1 MDLTQGAR
9 AWKKHITDPIGQE
22 EAAQGGLDSFRL
34 DEDGWSS
41 SQEIRKNSH
50 FRTCFLQVGS
60 NKTGWFFPAKEDLC
74 DIYVAKTQVS
84 DAEHDQASRSCGA
97 QAQQDLEVMK
107 GFSVS
112 VDFQMQGAW
121 C

>member
-1 MDLTQGAR
+1 MTQGAR

-34 DEDGWSS
+34 DGWSS
-41 SQEIRKNSH
+41 SQEISH
-50 FRTCFLQVGS
+50 QPLQDLFLA
-60 NKTGWFFPAKEDLC
+60 GWKQQNWMVFPAKEDLC

-84 DAEHDQASRSCGA
+84 AAEHDQASRSCGA